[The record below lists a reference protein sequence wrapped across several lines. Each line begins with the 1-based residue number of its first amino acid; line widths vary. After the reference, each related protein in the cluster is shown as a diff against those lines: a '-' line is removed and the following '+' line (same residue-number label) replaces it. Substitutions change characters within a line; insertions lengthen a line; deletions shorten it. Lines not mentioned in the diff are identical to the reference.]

1 MDFSIKPEQ
10 MLELLE
16 NIKPT
21 EKDDFDSMLI
31 TRLINPYK
39 LYLMKR
45 CQFLPKK
52 SSLRDK
58 MYQLINLIHAGICFS
73 DIIYTLGRYYIKKYP
88 FTIDFNIV
96 LGTKIYD
103 LGSDLGSV
111 YDQMVRNVPK
121 PVSFEILE

>member
-1 MDFSIKPEQ
+1 
-10 MLELLE
+10 
-16 NIKPT
+16 
-21 EKDDFDSMLI
+21 
-31 TRLINPYK
+31 
-39 LYLMKR
+39 MKR

-58 MYQLINLIHAGICFS
+58 MYQLMNLIHSGICFS

-96 LGTKIYD
+96 LGINFIT

-121 PVSFEILE
+121 PVTLEVLD